1 MKQHLQ
7 KYHASNLSHRPIQ
20 ETLQEQVATS
30 QPTPGKT
37 TQKSTIVSDDSTG
50 PSPNLLPTIFAAASA
65 GNTILLQQLCHLGI
79 DMHAIADD
87 GCNALHTA
95 ARAGKEQA
103 AKYLMELGVSPDLR
117 NRAYRFPVAEA
128 ALSGSWETLRLFLQD
143 DQERLPNM
151 SYNVLKSGNHDMI
164 RNWVNYHGQHNNRDR
179 KLEVIHAAASTRGAS
194 AMRFI
199 ISHGGYNVNDK
210 YSQGPAP
217 IHSAA
222 QNDDAEILRLL
233 ISHPDIDVNLTTSS
247 IYGPFMRTP
256 LQIAIRYGNR
266 KTFEILL
273 ADSRIQWKDRGSWPQ
288 QELRTCIAFRR
299 YKMGSFLIENY
310 WPGERDAKYHL
321 LCASIRGE
329 EDKIRQLES
338 DGDFIAT
345 ARYQNGYLEPL
356 IWAMVMGHFGVTK
369 LLLKRL
375 DFNADQF
382 ESSFLPLDVATR
394 SGDKEML
401 SLLLNHPKTLPSE
414 GKPLYYAVKAN
425 HTDMVEKL
433 LLHQINTRRG
443 YPLYLA
449 IRHRSLPILG
459 LLLNDERFDVNEN
472 RGWDGTPLIC
482 AVREDSVEL
491 VQLIFARRIS
501 PRVRV
506 NDTFRLHPFGTA
518 LDFAYQRNH
527 SAIIEFLR
535 SHGAKT
541 YKELKDSE
549 SSSHISAG
557 PCTDTTNTLEE
568 PQGHSQ
574 SALDAIDP
582 RLLMHGRSIFNAAPI
597 QDATPMEQSLLEMED
612 EDTENCL
619 GEDFNMEDWPDK
631 DHDTQGWY
639 QEGSER
645 HDWSG
650 I

>member
-1 MKQHLQ
+1 MQRT
-7 KYHASNLSHRPIQ
+7 S
-20 ETLQEQVATS
+20 QEQGATS
-30 QPTPGKT
+30 QPTPNKIT
-37 TQKSTIVSDDSTG
+37 HQSITIPDKSTG
-50 PSPNLLPTIFAAASA
+50 LLPNLLPTIFAAASA
-65 GNTILLQQLCHLGI
+65 GNIILLQQLYHLGI

-117 NRAYRFPVAEA
+117 NRAYRFPVEEA
-128 ALSGSWETLRLFLQD
+128 ALSGSWETLRLFLRD
-143 DQERLPNM
+143 DQEPLPNM
-151 SYNVLKSGNHDMI
+151 SYSVLRSGNHDMI
-164 RNWVNYHGQHNNRDR
+164 QNWFNHQRLHNSCDK
-179 KLEVIHAAASTRGAS
+179 KLELIHTAAITRGAS
-194 AMRFI
+194 AMRFM
-199 ISHGGYNVNDK
+199 ISQGGYNVNGKDR
-210 YSQGPAP
+210 QGHAP

-233 ISHPDIDVNLTTSS
+233 ISHPDIDVNLTTSRIHGS
-247 IYGPFMRTP
+247 FIRTP
-256 LQIAIRYGNR
+256 LQIAIRCGNR

-288 QELRTCIAFRR
+288 QELRICIASRR

-310 WPGERDAKYHL
+310 WPGERDASYHL
-321 LCASIRGE
+321 LCASIHGK
-329 EDKIRQLES
+329 EDQIRQLQS
-338 DGDFIAT
+338 DGDLIAT
-345 ARYQNGYLEPL
+345 ARYQDGCLEPL
-356 IWAMVMGHFGVTK
+356 IWAIVMGHVGVTK
-369 LLLKRL
+369 ILLERL
-375 DFNADQF
+375 DLNADQS
-382 ESSFLPLDVATR
+382 ESSLLPLDLAAR

-401 SLLLNHPKTLPSE
+401 SLLLNHPKTLPSK

-443 YPLYLA
+443 CPLYLA
-449 IRHRSLPILG
+449 IRQRSLPILG
-459 LLLNDERFDVNEN
+459 LLLNDERFDVNEDY
-472 RGWDGTPLIC
+472 GWYGTPLIC
-482 AVREDSVEL
+482 AVRQDSVEL
-491 VQLIFARRIS
+491 VQLIFARRTS

-506 NDTFRLHPFGTA
+506 NDTFGFHPPRTA
-518 LDFAYQRNH
+518 LDVALERNH

-541 YKELKDSE
+541 QKELKNSE
-549 SSSHISAG
+549 PSSHISAG
-557 PCTDTTNTLEE
+557 PRINTTNTLEE

-574 SALDAIDP
+574 SAVDAIDP

-639 QEGSER
+639 EEGSER